1 MSKTTKKTPERAD
14 DIQHETT
21 PHQKKSKQQEI
32 ENWLN
37 KYYLFRYNTIKQK
50 PEFKTINIADK
61 WQAIDK
67 YKLLSI
73 KRELDAIG
81 LNCSK
86 ENLLDILCS
95 SFAPAINPVIQYFE
109 DLEDW
114 NEHETDYINQL
125 CDTIKCKN
133 SNDWRLYLKKWL
145 VAVVSNVYT
154 QDRCTNHTMLVL
166 TGEQGKFKTTWLE
179 YLCPPEL
186 KNYNYTGKLNLENK
200 DCLTYIAEYLFVNI
214 DDQLKQ
220 LHKKDE
226 NELKNLITINNVK
239 YRKPYDPIIT
249 EYPHLCSFMAS
260 VNGND
265 FLSDP
270 TGSRRFLPFE
280 VETIHIEKT
289 NFLDINNVWRQA
301 KYLFKHDFRY
311 WFNTDEVDYLNKR
324 NEIFSMVSIE
334 EDLISFYYRSKQL
347 EKKSTFLPPET
358 IKFLTPS
365 MILVD
370 LEQKTKQRLNKRK
383 LGEAL
388 NKLKF
393 TKKQRTIEGRIQ
405 WTYQIIE
412 KSNEA
417 REMETNFLTE
427 EINF

>member
-1 MSKTTKKTPERAD
+1 MKKTKEEPERSD
-14 DIQHETT
+14 DLKHENLSN
-21 PHQKKSKQQEI
+21 QKKSKQQEV

-37 KYYLFRYNTIKQK
+37 KYYFFRYNTIKQK
-50 PEFKTINIADK
+50 PEFKQIDFSSR
-61 WQAIDK
+61 WLPIDK

-73 KRELDAIG
+73 KRELDAVG
-81 LNCSK
+81 LNVSK
-86 ENLLDILCS
+86 DGLLDILCS
-95 SFAPAINPVIQYFE
+95 SFAPAINPVLQFFE
-109 DLEDW
+109 DLEEW
-114 NEHETDYINQL
+114 NEQDPDYIDQL
-125 CDTIKCKN
+125 CNTIKCKN
-133 SNDWRLYLKKWL
+133 SNDWKLYLKKWL

-154 QDRCTNHTMLVL
+154 PDRCTNHTMLVL

-179 YLCPPEL
+179 YLCPPDL
-186 KNYNYTGKLNLENK
+186 KQYNYTGKLNLESK

-226 NELKNLITINNVK
+226 NELKNLITINHVK

-280 VETIHIEKT
+280 VENIYIEKT
-289 NFLDINNVWRQA
+289 KFLDINNVWKQA
-301 KYLFKHDFRY
+301 KSLFKKEFRY

-334 EDLISFYYRSKQL
+334 EELITFYYRSKPI
-347 EKKSTFLPPET
+347 EKNNKFLPPEQ
-358 IKFLTPS
+358 IKYLTPS

-370 LEQKTKQRLNKRK
+370 LELKTKQRLNKRK

-393 TKKQRTIEGRIQ
+393 QKKQRTIDGRIQ

-412 KSNEA
+412 KSPEA
-417 REMETNFLTE
+417 REQESNFLE
-427 EINF
+427 EQISF